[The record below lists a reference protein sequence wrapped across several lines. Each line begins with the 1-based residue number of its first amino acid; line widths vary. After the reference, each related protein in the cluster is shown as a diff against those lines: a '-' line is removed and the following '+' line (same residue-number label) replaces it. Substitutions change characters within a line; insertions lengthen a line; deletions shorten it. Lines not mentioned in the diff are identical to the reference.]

1 MKPFH
6 FLANAVRAP
15 EIIAILV
22 RWGFED
28 LLIQLDTPHFLLKN
42 LVRDKVAHLSTFE
55 RIRNA
60 LEELGPTFVKF
71 GQIVGTRPDK
81 LPQPLL
87 TELKKLRSDVEPQST
102 KKIRPILVKELDQ
115 LINDVFIDFPE
126 QPVASGSLGQ
136 VYRAKLKET
145 GEYVCV
151 KVQRAD
157 AAKTINSDFEIIG
170 WFARQI
176 HQRFEGFR
184 PYNLPALVE
193 EAYERVKEELDFRNE
208 ARNAETFQSMN
219 ENPERVFA
227 PAVHESFTTKRLLVT
242 EWVDGSSP
250 DKISPGTEV
259 ACELAKIGGESV
271 FHQIVVAGFFHSDP
285 HSGNML
291 VTPDNRICLLDWGQ
305 VGQITRN
312 MRYNLADLFAGIT
325 SRNPDK
331 VVDVAERISTSNRP
345 VNRRKIEQ
353 AVTLL
358 LNRNTKVGPAGA
370 RIGTLGLEL
379 IHTFGTNGIDVPADY
394 ALLAKSILC
403 VEETA
408 KGLDPEFDIQACARP
423 YLVKLN
429 RERWNPKTIIRQ
441 NFWPLLRALKSL
453 EEIPTDLQR
462 LIRRFEDEDVKIN
475 LNHTGT
481 EGLQQTF
488 RNSLNRLAVA
498 VITGSL
504 IMGSSL
510 VITTGIKP
518 LLWGYPAIGLL
529 GFLASAC
536 LGFYLVISILRRS
549 KH

>member
-6 FLANAVRAP
+6 FLSNAVRAP

-28 LLIQLDTPHFLLKN
+28 LLIQLDTPNFLLKN
-42 LVRDKVAHLSTFE
+42 LVRDKVAHLSTNE

-81 LPQPLL
+81 LPQALL
-87 TELKKLRSDVEPQST
+87 VELKKLRSEVEPQPL
-102 KKIRPILVKELDQ
+102 KRIQPILLKELDRP
-115 LINDVFIDFPE
+115 IEDVFEDFPE
-126 QPVASGSLGQ
+126 NPVASGSLGQ
-136 VYRAKLKET
+136 VYRAKLKES
-145 GEYVCV
+145 GEWVCV

-157 AAKTINSDFEIIG
+157 AAKTINADFEIIG

-176 HQRFEGFR
+176 HHRFEGLR
-184 PYNLPALVE
+184 PYNLPSLVD
-193 EAYERVKEELDFRNE
+193 EAYRRVKEELDFRNE
-208 ARNAETFQSMN
+208 ARNAETFQTMN

-227 PAVHESFTTKRLLVT
+227 PAVFGEFTTKRLLIT
-242 EWVDGSSP
+242 EWVEGQSP
-250 DKISPGTEV
+250 DKLAAGTDL
-259 ACELAKIGGESV
+259 AKELARIGGESV

-305 VGQITRN
+305 VGQITRM

-325 SRNPDK
+325 ARNPDK

-345 VNRRKIEQ
+345 INRSKIEQ

-358 LNRNTKVGPAGA
+358 LNRSQKVGPAGTE
-370 RIGTLGLEL
+370 IGEIGLEF
-379 IHTFGTNGIDVPADY
+379 IHTFGTNGIDVPPDY
-394 ALLAKSILC
+394 ALLAKAILC

-408 KGLDPEFDIQACARP
+408 KSLDPDFNIQDCAKP
-423 YLVKLN
+423 YLIKLN

-453 EEIPTDLQR
+453 EEIPTDFQR
-462 LIRRFEDEDVKIN
+462 LIRRFEEEDVQIN

-481 EGLQQTF
+481 EDLQDTF
-488 RNSLNRLAVA
+488 RNALNRLTVG
-498 VITGSL
+498 VVTGAL
-504 IMGSSL
+504 IVGSSL
-510 VITTGIKP
+510 VITTGVQP

-529 GFLASAC
+529 GFLASGC
-536 LGFYLVISILRRS
+536 LGFYLVISILRRGR
-549 KH
+549 H